1 MVKEVITII
10 NKSRSV
16 PMIYGCDDQ
25 LLVVCDLFG
34 DNLVN
39 FNTLF
44 LELLGDALRVPEY
57 QHGEGVHQLYILIL
71 GSLVALRILS
81 HVVCGASSS
90 SST

>member
-1 MVKEVITII
+1 VVKEVITII

-16 PMIYGCDDQ
+16 PRIYACDDQ

-44 LELLGDALRVPEY
+44 LAELLGGALR
-57 QHGEGVHQLYILIL
+57 
-71 GSLVALRILS
+71 SAR
-81 HVVCGASSS
+81 
-90 SST
+90 